1 MDRYDEA
8 TALIVVDT
16 QNDFADPNGS
26 LFVKDGNRILDFVN
40 GEIAQAREAGC
51 LIVFTQD
58 WHPPDT
64 PHFQKDGG
72 IWPVHC
78 VGGTWGAEFVE
89 GLDVRDE
96 DHKVRKGVGG
106 EDGYSGFTVQDPK
119 TEEKQSTELESLLRS
134 EGIQKAIVVGLAT
147 DYCVRAT
154 AIDSAKKGFDTIVLS
169 EGIRSVDLEAGDGER
184 AMDEMRAA
192 GALVE

>member
-192 GALVE
+192 GAHVE